1 MSNYVVKPGDT
12 FERIARQAY
21 GDDLKA
27 YLIRDSNP
35 GASEDLVVGETL
47 VIPSDPAATSAAT
60 NAFSGAAV
68 NEVALQIDGVRFR
81 HWDSVTITRALDT
94 VSVVEF
100 TAPFDPNDATTR
112 ATFKPFKFQDVI
124 IDVGGERLFNGT
136 MMTPTPTVTST
147 ARTLSVSCYGRPGV
161 LGDCTAPASAFPKTA
176 WDNANLLTIAKEAAA
191 FLGIAVQFDADP
203 GANFPR
209 EVLKPGEKVLDFLS
223 SLAAQRNLV
232 IGDTPDGKLLFPLV
246 IESGSP
252 RADFT
257 EGEAGPMTEVSPQFS
272 PQEYYSHVTG
282 IAPLILGL
290 AGTQFTVK
298 NAKLAE
304 ALRPVTFDSKDMID
318 SDVAASVNSKAG
330 RMFASAISY
339 DLTLSTW
346 RDPSGRLW
354 EPNTL
359 VTLLAPGAFV
369 YSRSTFLIRSVTLS
383 KTGTSE
389 QATMSLILPGTLA
402 GKIPERLPWEE

>member
-1 MSNYVVKPGDT
+1 MSSYTIKPGDT
-12 FERIARQAY
+12 FERIARQVY

-35 GASEDLVVGETL
+35 GADGALVVGETL
-47 VIPSDPAATSAAT
+47 IIPADTSATSSEAKSF
-60 NAFSGAAV
+60 NSDAV
-68 NEVALQIDGVRFR
+68 NEVALQINGVRFR
-81 HWDSVTITRALDT
+81 HWDTVTITRAIDT

-100 TAPFDPNDATTR
+100 TAPFDPNDRTAR
-112 ATFKPFKFQDVI
+112 DTFKPFKFQDVT
-124 IDVGGERLFNGT
+124 IDVGGSRLFSGT
-136 MMTPTPTVTST
+136 MMTPAPSVTPT
-147 ARTLSVSCYGRPGV
+147 ARTLSVSCYGKPGV
-161 LGDCTAPASAFPKTA
+161 LGDCTAPASSYPIE
-176 WDNANLLTIAKEAAA
+176 WDQATLKTIAEAAA
-191 FLGIAVQFDADP
+191 KTLGIAVQFDADP
-203 GANFPR
+203 GAVFPR
-209 EVLKPGEKVLDFLS
+209 EALNPGEKVLDFLS

-232 IGDTPDGKLLFPLV
+232 IGDTPDGKLLFPLIV
-246 IESGSP
+246 ESGSP

-298 NAKLAE
+298 NAKLAD
-304 ALRPVTFDSKDMID
+304 AVRPVTFDSKDMID

-339 DLTLSTW
+339 ELTLSTW
-346 RDPSGRLW
+346 RDPSGELW
-354 EPNTL
+354 GPNTL

-383 KTGTSE
+383 KTDTSE
-389 QATMSLILPGTLA
+389 QATLSLIIPGTLA
-402 GKIPERLPWEE
+402 GKVPERLPWDD

>member
-1 MSNYVVKPGDT
+1 MSSYTIKPGDT
-12 FERIARQAY
+12 FERIARQVY

-35 GASEDLVVGETL
+35 GADGTLVVGETL
-47 VIPSDPAATSAAT
+47 IIPSDTSATPSEAKSF
-60 NAFSGAAV
+60 NSDAV
-68 NEVALQIDGVRFR
+68 NEVALQINGVRFR
-81 HWDSVTITRALDT
+81 HWDTVTITRAIDT

-100 TAPFDPNDATTR
+100 TAPFDPNDRTTR
-112 ATFKPFKFQDVI
+112 DAFKPFKFQDVT
-124 IDVGGERLFNGT
+124 IDVGGSRLFSGT
-136 MMTPTPTVTST
+136 MMTPSPSVTPTD
-147 ARTLSVSCYGRPGV
+147 RTLSVSCYGKPGV
-161 LGDCTAPASAFPKTA
+161 LGDCTAPASSYPIE
-176 WDNANLLTIAKEAAA
+176 WDQATLKTIAEAAA
-191 FLGIAVQFDADP
+191 KTLGIAVQFDADP
-203 GANFPR
+203 GAAFPR
-209 EVLKPGEKVLDFLS
+209 EALNPGEKVLDFLS

-232 IGDTPDGKLLFPLV
+232 IGDTPDGKLFFPLIV
-246 IESGSP
+246 ESGSP

-298 NAKLAE
+298 NAKLAD
-304 ALRPVTFDSKDMID
+304 AVRPVTFDSKDMID

-339 DLTLSTW
+339 ELTLSTW
-346 RDPSGRLW
+346 RDPSGEMW

-383 KTGTSE
+383 KTDTSE
-389 QATMSLILPGTLA
+389 QATLSLIIPGTLA
-402 GKIPERLPWEE
+402 GKVPERLPWDD